1 MEKNFKNKD
10 RSEKLRKMVPI
21 SEDEI
26 NDLNK
31 LLEGVD
37 NAIELMSS
45 LVQPFD
51 QEIDVSKMSSTV
63 RLNID
68 NVAGSIVCS
77 ARSLN

>member
-1 MEKNFKNKD
+1 MKKNFKNED

-26 NDLNK
+26 IDLNK

-37 NAIELMSS
+37 NAIELMAN

-51 QEIDVSKMSSTV
+51 KEIDVSKMSSTV
-63 RLNID
+63 DGENYD
-68 NVAGSIVCS
+68 
-77 ARSLN
+77 

>member
-1 MEKNFKNKD
+1 MEKKFKNKE

-37 NAIELMSS
+37 NAIELMST

-63 RLNID
+63 DGENYD
-68 NVAGSIVCS
+68 
-77 ARSLN
+77 

>member
-10 RSEKLRKMVPI
+10 RSEKLRKIVPI

-37 NAIELMSS
+37 NAIELMST

-51 QEIDVSKMSSTV
+51 EEIYVSKLSSTV
-63 RLNID
+63 DGENHD
-68 NVAGSIVCS
+68 
-77 ARSLN
+77 

>member
-37 NAIELMSS
+37 NAIELMST

-51 QEIDVSKMSSTV
+51 EEIDVSKTSSTV
-63 RLNID
+63 DGENHD
-68 NVAGSIVCS
+68 
-77 ARSLN
+77 

>member
-21 SEDEI
+21 SEDVI

-37 NAIELMSS
+37 NAIELMST

-51 QEIDVSKMSSTV
+51 EEIDVSKMSSTV
-63 RLNID
+63 DGENHD
-68 NVAGSIVCS
+68 
-77 ARSLN
+77 

>member
-1 MEKNFKNKD
+1 MEKKFKNKE

-37 NAIELMSS
+37 NAIELMST

-63 RLNID
+63 DGENHD
-68 NVAGSIVCS
+68 
-77 ARSLN
+77 

>member
-1 MEKNFKNKD
+1 MKIIWKRILKNKD
-10 RSEKLRKMVPI
+10 RSEKLRKMVI

-37 NAIELMSS
+37 NAIELMST

-63 RLNID
+63 DGENHD
-68 NVAGSIVCS
+68 
-77 ARSLN
+77 

>member
-1 MEKNFKNKD
+1 MKFLSYYENHMEKNFKNKD

-37 NAIELMSS
+37 NAIELMST

-63 RLNID
+63 DGENHD
-68 NVAGSIVCS
+68 
-77 ARSLN
+77 

>member
-10 RSEKLRKMVPI
+10 RSEKLRKIVPI

-26 NDLNK
+26 NDLYK

-37 NAIELMSS
+37 NAIELMAN

-51 QEIDVSKMSSTV
+51 KEIDVSKMSSTV
-63 RLNID
+63 D
-68 NVAGSIVCS
+68 GEKYD
-77 ARSLN
+77 

>member
-10 RSEKLRKMVPI
+10 RSEKLRKMLPI
-21 SEDEI
+21 SDDEI

-37 NAIELMSS
+37 NAIELMST

-63 RLNID
+63 DGENHD
-68 NVAGSIVCS
+68 
-77 ARSLN
+77 

>member
-1 MEKNFKNKD
+1 MEENFKNKD

-31 LLEGVD
+31 LLEGVA

-63 RLNID
+63 DGENHD
-68 NVAGSIVCS
+68 
-77 ARSLN
+77 

>member
-10 RSEKLRKMVPI
+10 RSEKLRKIVPI

-37 NAIELMSS
+37 NAIELMST

-51 QEIDVSKMSSTV
+51 EEIDVSKMSSTV
-63 RLNID
+63 DGENHD
-68 NVAGSIVCS
+68 
-77 ARSLN
+77 

>member
-1 MEKNFKNKD
+1 MEKNYKNKD

-37 NAIELMSS
+37 SAIELMST

-63 RLNID
+63 DGENYD
-68 NVAGSIVCS
+68 
-77 ARSLN
+77 

>member
-1 MEKNFKNKD
+1 METK
-10 RSEKLRKMVPI
+10 KLRKILPI

-37 NAIELMSS
+37 NAIELMSN
-45 LVQPFD
+45 LVKPFD

-63 RLNID
+63 DGENHD
-68 NVAGSIVCS
+68 
-77 ARSLN
+77 

>member
-37 NAIELMSS
+37 NAIELVST

-51 QEIDVSKMSSTV
+51 EEIDVSKMSSTV
-63 RLNID
+63 DGENHD
-68 NVAGSIVCS
+68 
-77 ARSLN
+77 

>member
-1 MEKNFKNKD
+1 MEKNYKNKD

-37 NAIELMSS
+37 SAIELMST

-63 RLNID
+63 DGENRD
-68 NVAGSIVCS
+68 
-77 ARSLN
+77 

>member
-37 NAIELMSS
+37 NAIELMSA

-63 RLNID
+63 DGENHD
-68 NVAGSIVCS
+68 
-77 ARSLN
+77 

>member
-1 MEKNFKNKD
+1 MKKNFKNKD
-10 RSEKLRKMVPI
+10 RSEKLRTLFPI

-37 NAIELMSS
+37 NAIELMSN

-63 RLNID
+63 DGENHD
-68 NVAGSIVCS
+68 
-77 ARSLN
+77 

>member
-1 MEKNFKNKD
+1 MKKNFKNED

-26 NDLNK
+26 IDLNK

-37 NAIELMSS
+37 NAIELMAN

-51 QEIDVSKMSSTV
+51 KEIDISKMSSTV
-63 RLNID
+63 DGENYD
-68 NVAGSIVCS
+68 
-77 ARSLN
+77 

>member
-37 NAIELMSS
+37 NAIELMST

-51 QEIDVSKMSSTV
+51 EEIDVSKLSSTV
-63 RLNID
+63 DGENHD
-68 NVAGSIVCS
+68 
-77 ARSLN
+77 